1 MKLVPM
7 KELLT
12 DAYEKGYAVPALN
25 GSHLE
30 FYKGFLEVAAEL
42 KSPLIIQ
49 AAYEEVEY
57 VKSKAIVEMIK
68 VIGEDKDI
76 KVAIHL
82 DHGPSFDAATDC
94 LRGGFTSVM
103 FDGSRLPFEENIAV
117 TKKVVEMAHAVGVTV
132 EGELGTIGQTTEFGD
147 KIDNAHLTDPNLAKE
162 FVEKTGIDCLAAA
175 FGTAHGLYDG
185 EPKLDFELLKQ
196 ISELTNIPIVMHGG
210 TGVPEYA
217 VKKAI
222 SLGVSKINVSTAL
235 RKAFIDGM
243 KMYMEENPT
252 NLMTMD
258 ILGAGTESLKEEARK
273 VIKTF
278 GSENRL

>member
-1 MKLVPM
+1 MKLVTM

-12 DAYEKGYAVPALN
+12 DAYKKGYAVPALN

-30 FYKGFLEVAAEL
+30 FYKGVLEVAAEL

-68 VIGEDKDI
+68 VLGEDKDI

-82 DHGPSFDAATDC
+82 DHGPSFAAAADC

-103 FDGSRLPFEENIAV
+103 FDGSRLPFEENIAS

-132 EGELGTIGQTTEFGD
+132 EGELGTIGQTTEFGE
-147 KIDNAHLTDPNLAKE
+147 KINNAHLTDPNLAKE

-210 TGVPEYA
+210 TGVPEHA

-235 RKAFIDGM
+235 RKAFIEGM